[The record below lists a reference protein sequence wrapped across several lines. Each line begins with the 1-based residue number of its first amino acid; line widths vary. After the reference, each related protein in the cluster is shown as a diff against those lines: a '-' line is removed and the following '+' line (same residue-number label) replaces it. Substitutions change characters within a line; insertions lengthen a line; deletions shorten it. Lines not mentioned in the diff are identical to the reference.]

1 MISFEVRNII
11 LNAAIIEEKLK
22 KAEIRGL
29 KRIGFLTRQASQQSI
44 RDGAGASA
52 PGTPPHSH
60 TGTLRRF
67 ILYSLSDDKK
77 SVVIGPKFLKK
88 KSKDAAKATEY
99 GGRAVNSRSVPIN
112 VQPRSFMHP
121 ALEKVSRENVPGV
134 FGNSFR

>member
-1 MISFEVRNII
+1 MIGFELTSVYVDS
-11 LNAAIIEEKLK
+11 AIIEEKIR

-29 KRIGFLTRQASQQSI
+29 KRVGFLTRQVSQQSI
-44 RDGAGASA
+44 RDGSGASA
-52 PGTPPHSH
+52 PGTPPNSH

-67 ILYSLSDDKK
+67 ILYSMSDDKK

-99 GGRAVNSRSVPIN
+99 GGKAVNSRSVPIR
-112 VQPRSFMHP
+112 VQPRPFMHP
-121 ALEKVSRENVPGV
+121 ALKKVSRENVPGV

>member
-1 MISFEVRNII
+1 MIQFKLTDLFVDSA
-11 LNAAIIEEKLK
+11 LIEEKAR

-29 KRIGFLTRQASQQSI
+29 KRVGFLTRQMAQESI
-44 RDGAGASA
+44 RDGAGSST
-52 PGTPPHSH
+52 PGSPPHSH
-60 TGTLRRF
+60 VGTLRRF
-67 ILYSLSDDKK
+67 ILYSLGENKQ

-112 VQPRSFMHP
+112 VQPRPFMHP
-121 ALEKVSRENVPGV
+121 ALAKVSRENVPGV